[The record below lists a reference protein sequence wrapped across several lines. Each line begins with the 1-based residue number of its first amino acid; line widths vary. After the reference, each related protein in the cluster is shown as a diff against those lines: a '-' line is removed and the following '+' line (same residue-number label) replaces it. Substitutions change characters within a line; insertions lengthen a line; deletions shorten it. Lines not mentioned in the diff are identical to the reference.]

1 MKKIALK
8 KQVAYL
14 KEIINAKCLE
24 CSCYQPDEVVLC
36 EITTCPLNKIRPTDK
51 KGLYSLSRQLK
62 RKKIKNFEAES
73 Y

>member
-1 MKKIALK
+1 MKKTALK

-24 CSCYQPDEVVLC
+24 CCCYQPDEVVLC
-36 EITTCPLNKIRPTDK
+36 EIKDCPLWTERPTNK
-51 KGLYSLSRQLK
+51 KGLYSLSRKLK
-62 RKKIKNFEAES
+62 RKKIKNSEAES